1 MGMVAGG
8 AYDEVAERGH
18 SFVGSC
24 AAQVTD
30 GCCEEGG
37 VATYHPGDFSISF
50 QSLFNPI
57 EF

>member
-30 GCCEEGG
+30 GCCEEGAEEARARDEDEG
-37 VATYHPGDFSISF
+37 KASNQET
-50 QSLFNPI
+50 
-57 EF
+57 